1 MNYIYSN
8 AHVSKAELLQA
19 HQYAL
24 QYGHEECA
32 KKLDYGL
39 QKIQVNNNDVDTFI
53 LCSMKRYT
61 YTW

>member
-1 MNYIYSN
+1 MFQKLNCCKLINMRYNTGMRS
-8 AHVSKAELLQA
+8 VR
-19 HQYAL
+19 
-24 QYGHEECA
+24 

-61 YTW
+61 YRVKYN